1 MLKIIGTNNCAK
13 CIMTKQLLEKKNTEY
28 EYVLLEDLS
37 KEEQGEYLSMARKKG
52 MMTMPLILKNEELI
66 TLQEV

>member
-1 MLKIIGTNNCAK
+1 MIKIIGTNNCAK
-13 CIMTKQLLEKKNTEY
+13 CIMTKQLLDNKNTEY

-52 MMTMPLILKNEELI
+52 MMSMPLIMKNEELI